1 MQKRIWWLWW
11 GLVLVLGLTLLTP
24 QLVPPQDKAVLSAHP
39 PPQKQAV
46 RVSPAFPRLARLA
59 PHPDY
64 QPLAQLLA
72 AQPGTDS
79 LHRAWARYESVK
91 THYQAFNQ
99 GWQNLEQSRLTK
111 LRRWA
116 HQELDSL
123 QKQRPFSVF
132 YPFSGPDF
140 LNVAVVFPQAQTYLL
155 FGLEPMGELPALSR
169 MQGQYLEA
177 YLLNIRQALSEI
189 FQRNYFITV
198 RMGQA
203 FNTNVKGVL
212 PILLVFLA
220 RTGHE
225 ILSIEA
231 VFLDNQGQ
239 ASFLPLGQKAAGLP
253 GLRIRFQ
260 AEEEGQGQPKELFYF
275 PGDLANAAFQNKK
288 NLQTFIQSFPR
299 RLTLV
304 KSASYLMHT
313 SPFSLIRQFILD
325 HTEAC
330 VQDDTGL
337 PYAFMKKAGWQV
349 KLYGKYARPIRD
361 FNHGYQPDLAQIFEK
376 EAAQIPN
383 LDFTFGYHW
392 WTDKSSILLGQ
403 KP

>member
-24 QLVPPQDKAVLSAHP
+24 QLVPPHKETVLPATPSP
-39 PPQKQAV
+39 NRIVSISP
-46 RVSPAFPRLARLA
+46 VSPRPTRTAS
-59 PHPDY
+59 HPYY

-79 LHRAWARYESVK
+79 LHQRWARDESVK
-91 THYQAFNQ
+91 AHYQAFHK
-99 GWQNLEQSRLTK
+99 GWENLEQNHLTK
-111 LRRWA
+111 IHRWA
-116 HQELDSL
+116 RQELDSL
-123 QKQRPFSVF
+123 QKQKPFTVF

-140 LNVAVVFPQAQTYLL
+140 LNVAALFPQAQTFLL
-155 FGLEPMGELPALSR
+155 FGLEPIGELPAPSQ
-169 MQGQYLEA
+169 MQGQYLQA
-177 YLLNIRQALSEI
+177 YLFNIRQALSEI

-225 ILSIEA
+225 ILNIEA
-231 VFLDNQGQ
+231 VFLDAQGQ
-239 ASFLPLGQKAAGLP
+239 ASFLPLGQKATGLP

-260 AEEEGQGQPKELFYF
+260 SLEEGEEVSKELFYF
-275 PGDLANAAFQNKK
+275 PGDLANASFQSKK

-299 RLTLV
+299 CLTLV

-313 SPFSLIRQFILD
+313 QPFSLIRQFILD

-330 VQDDTGL
+330 VQDDTGV

-361 FNHGYQPDLAQIFEK
+361 FNHGYQPDLAQVFEK
-376 EAAQIPN
+376 EAAKIPPLN
-383 LDFTFGYHW
+383 FTFGYHW